1 MRSRIRNRSLSFSIY
16 SLVFL
21 PFYLYGDSYLIGYRA
36 IVKDALLVDEIL
48 NISRAMTPC
57 VGTLQKSL
65 LLNNS
70 SENIHTL
77 LKDNAQEFYSYLLS
91 QSLHVKHNE
100 SVINSQSKS
109 LTTLTFPT
117 HCFKVDFKGN
127 LAKITLIK

>member
-36 IVKDALLVDEIL
+36 IVKDALLVDEVL

-57 VGTLQKSL
+57 TGTPQSPL
-65 LLNNS
+65 LLSILTQDLQLILKNNA
-70 SENIHTL
+70 E
-77 LKDNAQEFYSYLLS
+77 KFYTYLLS

-100 SVINSQSKS
+100 SVINNQSKS